1 MKTTQIYLIVIGVL
15 MWMSYTIKHDNYKQQ
30 QQEAQVHR
38 QFCASYT
45 FHPDCNSPK

>member
-1 MKTTQIYLIVIGVL
+1 MKTTKTYLIVIGVL
-15 MWMSYTIKHDNYKQQ
+15 MWMTYAVHHDNYRQK

-45 FHPDCNSPK
+45 FHPDCK

>member
-1 MKTTQIYLIVIGVL
+1 MKTTQIYLIAIGIF

-38 QFCASYT
+38 QFCAYYT
-45 FHPDCNSPK
+45 FHPDCK